1 MALINMDIHLTNTLS
16 GKKDIFKPI
25 KNGEVGMYHCGPTV
39 YNYPHIGNLRAY
51 IFADTLKRLFL
62 YAGYRVNQVINITD
76 VGHLVSDGDQG
87 EDKVEKMAREQKKTA
102 HDITTFYTDVFFQN
116 LKDLN
121 IDTRN
126 THFPRASEHVP
137 EQIHIIETLEKK
149 GFTYQISDGVYFDT
163 SKFPNYGKLG
173 NINLEGLREGERIG
187 VNSEKKNLT
196 DFALWK
202 FSQKK
207 EKRQQEWNSPWG
219 VGFPGWHI
227 ECSAMSMKYLGDVF
241 DIHTGGIDHIPV
253 HHQNEI
259 AQSEGATGKPFVHYW
274 LHSAFM
280 NIDGG
285 KMAKSSGNFL
295 TLDELKNKGIS
306 PLAYRYLIL
315 GARYSTPLSFT
326 EVSVEAAQK
335 GYENL
340 RRSTEKLSILE
351 NIESNSS
358 YRTKIEEFISDDL
371 NTAGIM
377 SLVPEIL
384 GNSSLRPGEK
394 RYLISIIDSLT
405 GLDLLKKPDAAP
417 VEVQKILLRREK
429 AKKEQDWK
437 QADSLREK
445 IQAFGYEVMDTKDGQ
460 EVRKL

>member
-1 MALINMDIHLTNTLS
+1 MNIEIHNTLS
-16 GKKDIFKPI
+16 GKKELFTPLK
-25 KNGEVGMYHCGPTV
+25 KNEVGMYHCGPTV

-62 YAGYRVNQVINITD
+62 YAGYHVNQVINITD
-76 VGHLVSDGDQG
+76 VGHLVSDQDQG

-102 HDITTFYTDVFFQN
+102 QEIASFYTDVFFEN
-116 LKDLN
+116 LRDLN
-121 IDTRN
+121 IDTRG

-137 EQIHIIETLEKK
+137 EQIRIIETLEKK
-149 GFTYQISDGVYFDT
+149 GFTYRTSDGIYFDT
-163 SKFPNYGKLG
+163 TKFPEYGKLG
-173 NINLEGLREGERIG
+173 HINLEGLREGERIG
-187 VNSEKKNLT
+187 VNDEKKNPT

-202 FSQKK
+202 FSPKG

-219 VGFPGWHI
+219 IGFPGWHI
-227 ECSAMSMKYLGDVF
+227 ECSAMSMKYLGEVF

-274 LHSAFM
+274 MHSAFM

-285 KMAKSSGNFL
+285 KMAKSAGNFF
-295 TLDELKNKGIS
+295 TLDELKKRGFS
-306 PLAYRYLIL
+306 PLAYRYLLL
-315 GARYSTPLSFT
+315 GARYSTPLNFT
-326 EVSVEAAQK
+326 EVSMVASQN

-340 RRSTEKLSILE
+340 RRMTEKLASVE
-351 NIESNSS
+351 DIESHSL
-358 YRTKIEEFISDDL
+358 YRTKIEDFISDDL

-377 SLVPEIL
+377 SLIPEIL

-394 RYLISIIDSLT
+394 RHLIGIIDSLI
-405 GLDLLKKPDAAP
+405 GLDLLKKPDEAP
-417 VEVQKILLRREK
+417 AEIQKLVASREK
-429 AKKEQDWK
+429 AKAEKDWK
-437 QADSLREK
+437 KADSLRED
-445 IQAFGYEVMDTKDGQ
+445 IRSLGYEVMDTKTGQ

>member
-1 MALINMDIHLTNTLS
+1 MDIHLTNTLS

-76 VGHLVSDGDQG
+76 VGHLVNDDDQG
-87 EDKVEKMAREQKKTA
+87 EDKVEKMAREQNKTA
-102 HDITTFYTDVFFQN
+102 HDITTFYTDIFLKN

-121 IDTRN
+121 IDTRS

-137 EQIHIIETLEKK
+137 EQIHIIETLEKR

-187 VNSEKKNLT
+187 VNNEKKNLT

-207 EKRQQEWNSPWG
+207 NKRQQEWSSPWG

-227 ECSAMSMKYLGDVF
+227 ECSAMSMKYLGEMF
-241 DIHTGGIDHIPV
+241 DIHTGGVDHIPV

-274 LHSAFM
+274 LHSAFI

-285 KMAKSSGNFL
+285 KMAKSSGSFL
-295 TLDELKNKGIS
+295 TLDELKNKRIS
-306 PLAYRYLIL
+306 PLAYRYLVL

-326 EVSVEAAQK
+326 EISAEAAQK

-377 SLVPEIL
+377 SLIPEIL
-384 GNSSLRPGEK
+384 GNSSLKPGEK

-417 VEVQKILLRREK
+417 VEVQKILLKREK

-445 IQAFGYEVMDTKDGQ
+445 IQSFGYEVMDTKEGQ